1 MAAEFQSLRARQ
13 GTVLTEAAMT
23 ATRSRL
29 PTVSEI
35 LDSVLGTPPRLV
47 TWKVRQAVRTAYAL
61 CDRPLDAVLQA
72 VMSPDPA
79 MLAERKERTERALAL
94 LEHGGHR
101 ILGRELPLVRRSG
114 PVPYAGRAD
123 ALALVRWPDEPR
135 PVATLIEVKARDRL
149 AVYERDILQVA
160 AYLLAAQER
169 TEPPDEAALLMVTGD
184 AVWLLGLP
192 PEMLQTAM
200 LAWAAVL
207 VTYAGCRSLHGQAGE
222 LLRSMGDENGC
233 A

>member
-1 MAAEFQSLRARQ
+1 MAA
-13 GTVLTEAAMT
+13 TMT
-23 ATRSRL
+23 RF

-35 LDSVLGTPPRLV
+35 LDAVLGTPPGLV
-47 TWKVRQAVRTAYAL
+47 TWRIKQAVQTAYAL
-61 CDRPLDAVLQA
+61 NDRPLDAVLQA
-72 VMSPDPA
+72 VMTPDVA
-79 MLAERKERTERALAL
+79 MLADRKERTERALVI
-94 LEHGGHR
+94 LEQDGHR
-101 ILGRELPLVRRSG
+101 ILGREVPLVRRSG

-149 AVYERDILQVA
+149 VVYERDVLQLA

-169 TEPPDEAALLMVTGD
+169 KEPPEGAALLMVTGD

-207 VTYAGCRSLHGQAGE
+207 VTYAGCRYLHERAEE
-222 LLRSMGDENGC
+222 LLRSMELEEAGE
-233 A
+233 

>member
-1 MAAEFQSLRARQ
+1 VAA
-13 GTVLTEAAMT
+13 TMT
-23 ATRSRL
+23 RF

-35 LDSVLGTPPRLV
+35 LDGVLGTPSGLV
-47 TWKVRQAVRTAYAL
+47 TWRIKQAVQTAYAL
-61 CDRPLDAVLQA
+61 SDRPLDAVLQA
-72 VMSPDPA
+72 VMTPDAA
-79 MLAERKERTERALAL
+79 MLAERKERTEQALVL
-94 LEHGGHR
+94 LEAAGHR

-123 ALALVRWPDEPR
+123 ALALVRWPDEVDP
-135 PVATLIEVKARDRL
+135 ALTLIEVKARDRL
-149 AVYERDILQVA
+149 VVYERDVLQVA

-169 TEPPDEAALLMVTGD
+169 TNPPEGAALLMVTGD

-222 LLRSMGDENGC
+222 LLRAVGDELV
-233 A
+233 